1 MKSYLKFLSR
11 NKLYTAIEAVG
22 LAVSLAFVIL
32 IGSYVVQQYE
42 VAHESPQWKRTFVL
56 GTNEF
61 LGLTYWDK
69 EELEMNIP
77 EVDAA
82 THAAMLW
89 QPIVREGNEPL
100 QCSGM
105 ETDAD
110 FFRVF
115 PQYHLVEGSL
125 NDFVSK
131 DDVLISESLA
141 RKIADQVGND
151 VKTNGND
158 IQTTGNDAQTTGKD
172 AQTTGND
179 TSVTPGLTGSLI
191 GKVINVDGTDRTIKG
206 VYADFDGTFFMPY
219 DIITHI
225 SGAWGAGMERNF
237 GSIGNYTTWFRARD
251 DADAADVRAKVKAL
265 LHKNYDPIWG
275 AEKVDAWKVY
285 RMDEAFFITGNS
297 NGLTR
302 QGNARM
308 LRLLTVVVLLLLLSA
323 IFNYVNLSL
332 ALTGK
337 RAKEMATRRLLGA
350 DKTSILWKYIGE
362 SVAFTAVCFGA
373 ALLLA
378 DLLVPMMNSLVSTAD
393 PDEMM
398 LGMGDTSVRLSFLLT
413 SGYIV
418 AYLAGIMVLGV
429 INGLLPAV
437 VASRYQP
444 IDVIKGTLRRRNKMV
459 MSKVFIVVQNVLSV
473 FLIALALVMEVQ
485 MRHMLTRPMHA
496 ATENLYYI
504 EYSAKNYDAMKL
516 FKDKVEQ
523 LPFVTKA
530 GVGRGIP
537 GMINMTM
544 GVKVDEV
551 HRVDMPVILCDSTY
565 FKLLGLE
572 VEEDFGHPLVH
583 SLWMSRSAFNAAA
596 VSDTSTVFPRRI
608 NMNGAQPEF
617 IGGVVTDFPARPA
630 SEGEINP
637 NGGVI
642 VTRAEEL
649 HYANCLLIGTTGE
662 DRSYDEAIRQA
673 YREFRMET
681 SGVEEPAW
689 RYGFVHDIHRKMLAP
704 VQRTLRLVE
713 LFAVLAVL
721 ISLLGLLAMSTYF
734 ADENTK
740 QIAVRKVFGADVN
753 SETRRAVR
761 SYMILV
767 GAACLIGIPP
777 AVWASRL
784 YLERFAYRI
793 EGYGWVFALAV
804 LISLAI
810 AFGTVLWQTL
820 KAAKTNPSTELKK
833 E

>member
-42 VAHESPQWKRTFVL
+42 VTHESPQWKRTFVL
-56 GTNEF
+56 GTGEF

-77 EVDAA
+77 EVEAA
-82 THAAMLW
+82 THVAMLW
-89 QPIVREGNEPL
+89 QPLIREGNEL
-100 QCSGM
+100 LLCSGM
-105 ETDAD
+105 EADAD

-115 PQYHLVEGSL
+115 PQYRLVKGSVE
-125 NDFVSK
+125 DFVGK

-141 RKIADQVGND
+141 RKLSIDG
-151 VKTNGND
+151 
-158 IQTTGNDAQTTGKD
+158 
-172 AQTTGND
+172 
-179 TSVTPGLTGSLI
+179 GSLI
-191 GKVINVDGTDRTIKG
+191 GSTINVDEQDRTIKG
-206 VYADFDGTFFMPY
+206 IFADFDGTFFMPY

-225 SGAWGAGMERNF
+225 SGTWAAEGERNF
-237 GSIGNYTTWFRARD
+237 GSIGNYTTWFRARE
-251 DADAADVRAKVKAL
+251 DADPADVRAKVKAL
-265 LHKNYDPIWG
+265 LHKNYDPVWRG
-275 AEKVDAWKVY
+275 EKVDSWKAF
-285 RMDEAFFITGNS
+285 RMDEAFFATGNS

-302 QGNARM
+302 QGNAQM

-337 RAKEMATRRLLGA
+337 RSKEMATRRLLGA
-350 DKTSILWKYIGE
+350 DKVSILWKYIGE
-362 SVAFTAVCFGA
+362 SVAFTAVCFAA

-378 DLLVPMMNSLVSTAD
+378 DLLAPMMNSLVSTGD
-393 PDEMM
+393 PDEVM
-398 LGMGDTSVRLSFLLT
+398 LGIGDTSVRLSFMLT
-413 SGYIV
+413 PGYIL
-418 AYLAGIMVLGV
+418 AYIAGILLLGT
-429 INGLLPAV
+429 ICGLLPAV

-444 IDVIKGTLRRRNKMV
+444 IDVIKGTLKRRNKMV
-459 MSKVFIVVQNVLSV
+459 LSKVFIVVQNVLSV

-496 ATENLYYI
+496 ATDNLYYM
-504 EYSAKNYDAMKL
+504 EYSAQNYDKMKL

-537 GMINMTM
+537 GLINMTM
-544 GVKVDEV
+544 GIKVDEE
-551 HRVDMPVILCDSTY
+551 HHVDMPVIVCDSTY
-565 FKLLGLE
+565 FNLLGLE
-572 VEEDFGHPLVH
+572 VEEDFGHPLTH

-608 NMNGAQPEF
+608 SMNGARPEF
-617 IGGVVTDFPARPA
+617 IGGVVTDYPTRPA
-630 SEGEINP
+630 SESNQNP

-649 HYANCLLIGTTGE
+649 QYSNCLLIGTTGE
-662 DRSYDEAIRQA
+662 DESYEEAIRQA
-673 YREFRMET
+673 YRDYRLET
-681 SGVEEPAW
+681 AGVEEPAW
-689 RYGFVHDIHRKMLAP
+689 RYGFVRDINKKMLAP

-753 SETRRAVR
+753 SETWRNVR

-767 GAACLIGIPP
+767 GVACLVGIPL
-777 AVWASRL
+777 AIWAARL
-784 YLERFAYRI
+784 YLERFAYQV
-793 EGYGWVFALAV
+793 EGYGWVFVLAT

-820 KAAKTNPSTELKK
+820 KAARTNPAVELKK

>member
-56 GTNEF
+56 GTDEF

-77 EVDAA
+77 EVQAA
-82 THAAMLW
+82 TRAAMLW
-89 QPIVREGNEPL
+89 QPLIREGNQLL
-100 QCSGM
+100 QCTGM
-105 ETDAD
+105 AADAD
-110 FFRVF
+110 FFKVF
-115 PQYHLVEGSL
+115 PEYRLVEGSL
-125 NDFVSK
+125 EGFVGK

-141 RKIADQVGND
+141 RKIAVDGDN
-151 VKTNGND
+151 
-158 IQTTGNDAQTTGKD
+158 
-172 AQTTGND
+172 
-179 TSVTPGLTGSLI
+179 LI
-191 GKVINVDGTDRTIKG
+191 GKVIKVDDSDRTIKG
-206 VYADFDGTFFMPY
+206 VFADFDGTFFMSY

-225 SGAWGAGMERNF
+225 SGTWAAEQERNF
-237 GSIGNYTTWFRARD
+237 GSIGNYTTWFRVRE
-251 DADAADVRAKVKAL
+251 DADPADVSVKVKAL
-265 LHKNYDPIWG
+265 LHNNYDPIWS
-275 AEKVDAWKVY
+275 AEKVDSWKAY
-285 RMDEAFFITGNS
+285 RMDEAFFATGSS

-302 QGNARM
+302 QGNAQM

-323 IFNYVNLSL
+323 VFNYVNLSL

-350 DKTSILWKYIGE
+350 DKSGILWKYIGE
-362 SVAFTAVCFGA
+362 SVAFTAVCFGT

-378 DLLVPMMNSLVSTAD
+378 DLLVPMMNSLVSTSD
-393 PDEMM
+393 PDELM
-398 LGMGDTSVRLSFLLT
+398 LGMGDTSVRLSFMMT
-413 SGYIV
+413 PGYIL
-418 AYLAGIMVLGV
+418 AYIAGILILGV

-437 VASRYQP
+437 AASRYQP

-459 MSKVFIVVQNVLSV
+459 LSKVFIIVQNVLSV

-504 EYSAKNYDAMKL
+504 EYSARDYDTMKL
-516 FKDKVEQ
+516 FKDKVEA
-523 LPFVTKA
+523 LPFVTRA

-537 GMINMTM
+537 GLLNMTM
-544 GVKVDEV
+544 EVKVDEE
-551 HRVDMPVILCDSTY
+551 HRVDMPLIVCDSTY

-572 VEEDFGHPLVH
+572 VEEDFGHPLTH

-608 NMNGAQPEF
+608 NMNRAQPEF

-630 SEGEINP
+630 SESSQNP

-649 HYANCLLIGTTGE
+649 RYANCMLIGTTGE
-662 DRSYDEAIRQA
+662 DDSYDKAIRQA
-673 YREFRMET
+673 YREYRLET

-689 RYGFVHDIHRKMLAP
+689 RYGFVRDINRKMLAP
-704 VQRTLRLVE
+704 VRRTLRLVE

-740 QIAVRKVFGADVN
+740 QIAVRKVFGSDVTH
-753 SETRRAVR
+753 ETWRNVR
-761 SYMILV
+761 SYMVLTGI
-767 GAACLIGIPP
+767 ACAIGIPL
-777 AVWASRL
+777 AVWAARV
-784 YLERFAYRI
+784 YLERFAYRV
-793 EGYGWVFALAV
+793 ENYGWVFVVAV
-804 LISLAI
+804 IISLAI
-810 AFGTVLWQTL
+810 AFATVLWQTL
-820 KAAKTNPSTELKK
+820 KAAKTNPAIELKK

>member
-22 LAVSLAFVIL
+22 LAVSLAFVVL

-56 GTNEF
+56 GNGDF

-77 EVDAA
+77 EVKAA
-82 THAAMLW
+82 TRAALLW
-89 QPIVREGNEPL
+89 QPVIQNGEQPI
-100 QCSGM
+100 QASGI

-110 FFRVF
+110 FFKVF
-115 PQYHLVEGSL
+115 PEYHLLEGDL
-125 NDFVSK
+125 EDFVGK
-131 DDVLISESLA
+131 DDILISLSLA
-141 RKIADQVGND
+141 RKISAQIGQV
-151 VKTNGND
+151 
-158 IQTTGNDAQTTGKD
+158 IQ
-172 AQTTGND
+172 
-179 TSVTPGLTGSLI
+179 
-191 GKVINVDGTDRTIKG
+191 VDKEDRTIKG
-206 VYADFDGTFFMPY
+206 IYADFDGTFFMPA
-219 DIITHI
+219 DIITNI
-225 SGAWGAGMERNF
+225 TATWAAGQSKQFN
-237 GSIGNYTTWFRARD
+237 SIGNYTTWFRVRE
-251 DADAADVRAKVKAL
+251 DADLEEVQTKVKTL
-265 LHKNYDPIWG
+265 LHKNYDASWG
-275 AEKVDAWKVY
+275 AEEVDAWRAY
-285 RMDEAFFITGNS
+285 RMDEAFFFTGGS
-297 NGLTR
+297 DGLTR
-302 QGNARM
+302 TGNAQM

-337 RAKEMATRRLLGA
+337 RSKEMATRRLLGA
-350 DKTSILWKYIGE
+350 DKSGILWKYIGE
-362 SVAFTAVCFGA
+362 SVAFTAVCFA
-373 ALLLA
+373 FALLLA
-378 DLLVPMMNSLVSTAD
+378 NLLVPMMNNLVSTSD
-393 PDEMM
+393 PDELM
-398 LGMGDTSVRLSFLLT
+398 LGIGDTSVRLSFMMT
-413 SGYIV
+413 PGYIL
-418 AYLAGIMVLGV
+418 AYIAGILLLGTLC
-429 INGLLPAV
+429 GLLPAV
-437 VASRYQP
+437 VASRYEP

-459 MSKVFIVVQNVLSV
+459 LSKVFIVVQNVLSV

-496 ATENLYYI
+496 ASENRYYI
-504 EYSAKNYDAMKL
+504 EYSAQNYDAMKL

-537 GMINMTM
+537 GLINMTM
-544 GVKVDEV
+544 GIKVDEE
-551 HRVDMPVILCDSTY
+551 HHVDMPVILCDSTY

-572 VEEDFGHPLVH
+572 VEEDFGHPLTH

-617 IGGVVTDFPARPA
+617 IGGVVTDYPTRPA
-630 SEGEINP
+630 SEGESNP

-649 HYANCLLIGTTGE
+649 RYANCMLIGTTGE
-662 DRSYDEAIRQA
+662 DESYDKAIRQA
-673 YREFRMET
+673 YREYRLET

-689 RYGFVHDIHRKMLAP
+689 RYGFVRDINKKMLAP

-721 ISLLGLLAMSTYF
+721 ISLMGLLAMSTYF
-734 ADENTK
+734 ADENTR
-740 QIAVRKVFGADVN
+740 QIAVRKVFGSDV
-753 SETRRAVR
+753 SQETRRTVR
-761 SYMILV
+761 SYMLMV
-767 GAACLIGIPP
+767 GGACLIGIPL
-777 AVWASRL
+777 AVWAARI

-793 EGYGWVFALAV
+793 EGYGWVFVVAAV
-804 LISLAI
+804 ISLAI

-820 KAAKTNPSTELKK
+820 KAARTNPATELKK

>member
-22 LAVSLAFVIL
+22 LAVSLAFVVL

-56 GTNEF
+56 GNGDF

-77 EVDAA
+77 EVEAA
-82 THAAMLW
+82 THAALLW
-89 QPIVREGNEPL
+89 QPVIQNGEQPI
-100 QCSGM
+100 QASGI

-110 FFRVF
+110 FFKVF
-115 PQYHLVEGSL
+115 PEYHLLEGDL
-125 NDFVSK
+125 EDFVGK
-131 DDVLISESLA
+131 DDILISLSLA
-141 RKIADQVGND
+141 RKISAQIGQV
-151 VKTNGND
+151 
-158 IQTTGNDAQTTGKD
+158 IQ
-172 AQTTGND
+172 
-179 TSVTPGLTGSLI
+179 
-191 GKVINVDGTDRTIKG
+191 VDKEDRTIKG
-206 VYADFDGTFFMPY
+206 IYADFDGTFFMPA
-219 DIITHI
+219 DIIANIT
-225 SGAWGAGMERNF
+225 ATWAAGQSKQFN
-237 GSIGNYTTWFRARD
+237 SIGNYTTWFRVRE
-251 DADAADVRAKVKAL
+251 DADLEEVRTKVKTL
-265 LHKNYDPIWG
+265 LHKNYDSSWG
-275 AEKVDAWKVY
+275 AEEVDAWRAY
-285 RMDEAFFITGNS
+285 RMDEAFFFTGGS
-297 NGLTR
+297 DGLTR
-302 QGNARM
+302 TGNAQM

-337 RAKEMATRRLLGA
+337 RSKEMATRRLLGA
-350 DKTSILWKYIGE
+350 DKSGILWKYIGE
-362 SVAFTAVCFGA
+362 SVAFTAVCFA
-373 ALLLA
+373 FALLLA
-378 DLLVPMMNSLVSTAD
+378 NLLVPMMNNLVSTSD
-393 PDEMM
+393 PDELM
-398 LGMGDTSVRLSFLLT
+398 LGIGDTSVRLSFMLT
-413 SGYIV
+413 PGYIL
-418 AYLAGIMVLGV
+418 AYIAGILVLGV
-429 INGLLPAV
+429 VNGLLPAFA
-437 VASRYQP
+437 ASRYQP

-459 MSKVFIVVQNVLSV
+459 LSKVFIVVQNVLSV

-496 ATENLYYI
+496 ASENRYYI
-504 EYSAKNYDAMKL
+504 EYSAQNYDMMKL

-537 GMINMTM
+537 GLINMTM
-544 GVKVDEV
+544 GIKVDEE
-551 HRVDMPVILCDSTY
+551 HHVDMPVILCDSTY

-572 VEEDFGHPLVH
+572 VEEDFGHPLTH

-630 SEGEINP
+630 SESSQNP

-649 HYANCLLIGTTGE
+649 RYANCMLIGTTGE
-662 DRSYDEAIRQA
+662 DDSYDKAIRQA
-673 YREFRMET
+673 YREYRLET

-689 RYGFVHDIHRKMLAP
+689 RYGFVRDINTKMLAP
-704 VQRTLRLVE
+704 VRRTLRLVE

-740 QIAVRKVFGADVN
+740 QIAVRKVFGSDVTH
-753 SETRRAVR
+753 ETWRTVR

-767 GAACLIGIPP
+767 GVACLVGIPL
-777 AVWASRL
+777 AVWASRV
-784 YLERFAYRI
+784 YLLRFAYRV
-793 EGYGWVFALAV
+793 EGYGWVFVAAA

-820 KAAKTNPSTELKK
+820 KAAKTNPAVELKK

>member
-42 VAHESPQWKRTFVL
+42 VARESPQWKRTFVL
-56 GTNEF
+56 GTDEF
-61 LGLTYWDK
+61 MGLTYWDK
-69 EELEMNIP
+69 EELEMNVP
-77 EVDAA
+77 EIQAA
-82 THAAMLW
+82 THVSMLW
-89 QPIVREGNEPL
+89 QPLVREGNDL
-100 QCSGM
+100 LKCAGM
-105 ETDAD
+105 EADAN
-110 FFRVF
+110 FFKVF
-115 PQYHLVEGSL
+115 PEYHLVEGSAE
-125 NDFVSK
+125 DFVGK
-131 DDVLISESLA
+131 DDVLISASLA

-151 VKTNGND
+151 VVG
-158 IQTTGNDAQTTGKD
+158 QT
-172 AQTTGND
+172 
-179 TSVTPGLTGSLI
+179 I
-191 GKVINVDGTDRTIKG
+191 KVDDRNRTIKG
-206 VYADFDGTFFMPY
+206 IFADFDGTFFMPY

-225 SGAWGAGMERNF
+225 SGTWAAEQERSF
-237 GSIGNYTTWFRARD
+237 GSIGNYTTWFRARE
-251 DADAADVRAKVKAL
+251 DAEPADVRDKVKAL
-265 LHKNYDPIWG
+265 LHKNYDPIWSV
-275 AEKVDAWKVY
+275 EKVNAWKAY
-285 RMDEAFFITGNS
+285 RMDEAFFFTGSS

-302 QGNARM
+302 TGNGQM

-337 RAKEMATRRLLGA
+337 RSKEMATRRLLGA
-350 DKTSILWKYIGE
+350 DKTGILWKYIGE
-362 SVAFTAVCFGA
+362 SVAFTAVCFAA

-378 DLLVPMMNSLVSTAD
+378 DLLAPMMNSLVSTAD

-398 LGMGDTSVRLSFLLT
+398 LGMGDTSVRLSFMMT
-413 SGYIV
+413 PGYIL
-418 AYLAGIMVLGV
+418 AYIAGILVLGV
-429 INGLLPAV
+429 INGLLPAII
-437 VASRYQP
+437 ASRYEP

-459 MSKVFIVVQNVLSV
+459 LSKVFIVVQNVLSV
-473 FLIALALVMEVQ
+473 FLIALALTMEVQ

-496 ATENLYYI
+496 ATENRYYI
-504 EYSAKNYDAMKL
+504 EYSAQNYDMMKL

-537 GMINMTM
+537 GLINMTM
-544 GVKVDEV
+544 GIKVDEE

-572 VEEDFGHPLVH
+572 VEEDFGHPLTH
-583 SLWMSRSAFNAAA
+583 SLWMSRSAFNGAG

-617 IGGVVTDFPARPA
+617 IGGVVTDYPTRPA
-630 SEGEINP
+630 SESSQNP

-649 HYANCLLIGTTGE
+649 RHANCMLIGTTGE
-662 DRSYDEAIRQA
+662 DDSYDKAIRQA
-673 YREFRMET
+673 YREYRLET

-689 RYGFVHDIHRKMLAP
+689 RYGFVRDINTKMLAP
-704 VQRTLRLVE
+704 VKRTLRLVE

-734 ADENTK
+734 ADENTR

-753 SETRRAVR
+753 SETWRNVR
-761 SYMILV
+761 SYMLLV
-767 GAACLIGIPP
+767 GIACAIGIPL
-777 AVWASRL
+777 AVWAARV
-784 YLERFAYRI
+784 YLERFAYRVQN
-793 EGYGWVFALAV
+793 YGWVFVVAV
-804 LISLAI
+804 IISLAI

-820 KAAKTNPSTELKK
+820 VLWRYCRRGAAWRLNS
-833 E
+833 

>member
-11 NKLYTAIEAVG
+11 NKLYTAIEAAG

-89 QPIVREGNEPL
+89 QPIVRQGNEPL

-151 VKTNGND
+151 AK
-158 IQTTGNDAQTTGKD
+158 
-172 AQTTGND
+172 TTGND

-302 QGNARM
+302 QGNVRM

-398 LGMGDTSVRLSFLLT
+398 LGRGDTSVRLSFLLT
-413 SGYIV
+413 PGYIV

-485 MRHMLTRPMHA
+485 MRHMITRPMHA

-662 DRSYDEAIRQA
+662 DKSYDEAIRQA
-673 YREFRMET
+673 YREFRLET

-777 AVWASRL
+777 AVWASQL

-820 KAAKTNPSTELKK
+820 KAAKTNPATELKK